1 MSIIRILFY
10 FQNSSDFYF
19 RILIKMKITTTTNR
33 LRASRLESTFPQIRS
48 FFTSGTTLLG
58 ANVMILGGFIALLLF
73 NRGPDPV
80 LNTEIIPPP
89 SSPTETSRPTITYTP
104 FPPSPLT
111 PTPTASPTFFATPTP
126 TFTVT
131 ATLPPMSSIKGISGH
146 PQSMPLSCESRS
158 AVDWAGYFGKS
169 INEYTFF
176 NGLPVHDNPD
186 KGFVG
191 SVYGS
196 WGQIPPAP
204 YGVHAKPVAQRLR
217 EFGLK
222 AKYVQGMT
230 MKELKAEIAAGQP
243 VIVWVIGHV
252 NYGTP
257 VPYTASG
264 GAKTTVARF
273 EHTVIVIGYTENKL
287 TVLDGARVYTRYKK
301 EFLKSWDVLGNQ
313 AVIWLD

>member
-1 MSIIRILFY
+1 MML
-10 FQNSSDFYF
+10 
-19 RILIKMKITTTTNR
+19 T
-33 LRASRLESTFPQIRS
+33 
-48 FFTSGTTLLG
+48 G
-58 ANVMILGGFIALLLF
+58 V
-73 NRGPDPV
+73 
-80 LNTEIIPPP
+80 P
-89 SSPTETSRPTITYTP
+89 SSASHTVTPTPTGSYTP

-111 PTPTASPTFFATPTP
+111 PTPTASPTTSPTPSFTPTG
-126 TFTVT
+126 
-131 ATLPPMSSIKGISGH
+131 TLPSSGKIKGITGYR
-146 PQSMPLSCESRS
+146 QSMPLSCESRS
-158 AVDWAGYFGKS
+158 AVDWAAYFGKS

-222 AKYVQGMT
+222 AQAVGGLT
-230 MKELKAEIAAGQP
+230 FKELRAEITAGQP
-243 VIVWVIGHV
+243 VIVWIVGHV
-252 NYGTP
+252 NRGTP
-257 VPYTASG
+257 IPYTASG
-264 GAKTTVARF
+264 GAVTTVARF
-273 EHTVIVIGYTENKL
+273 EHTVIVIGYTEHKV
-287 TVLDGARVYTRYKK
+287 TVLDGAKVYTRYKK